1 MAKQLGDQGGLS
13 KNLQKREG
21 EGYGE
26 TRDGAGV
33 AYSGS
38 AAKDPAAGW
47 SNLPRLPLVFPS
59 QSDTVQ
65 HLVGGGGGA
74 PLAGGKAS
82 ETARPGRS
90 LTGATDVAQ
99 VTHTSGG
106 EVLGAQRTL
115 G

>member
-1 MAKQLGDQGGLS
+1 MGRPETGLGWHIQAQ
-13 KNLQKREG
+13 LQK
-21 EGYGE
+21 
-26 TRDGAGV
+26 TLQLAGLT
-33 AYSGS
+33 SP
-38 AAKDPAAGW
+38 DC
-47 SNLPRLPLVFPS
+47 LVFPG

-90 LTGATDVAQ
+90 LTEATDGAQ

-106 EVLGAQRTL
+106 EVLGAQRML